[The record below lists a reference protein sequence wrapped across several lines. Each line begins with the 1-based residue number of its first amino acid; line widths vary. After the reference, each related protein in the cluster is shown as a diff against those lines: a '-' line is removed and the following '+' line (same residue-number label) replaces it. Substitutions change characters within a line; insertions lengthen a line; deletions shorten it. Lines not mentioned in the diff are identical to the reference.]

1 MSSRRFLMVNT
12 SASRCG
18 SMRHLASQE
27 SSTASSSVRGGGGG
41 GGGGGWGGGRRGSAG
56 SYMSQL
62 SSPVAC
68 LTSPR
73 VPPAV
78 DAATA
83 AMAAAAAVPGL
94 RKAGSSKALLR
105 TELYSMETLSPLEL
119 EARVHELA
127 QLVQVTM

>member
-1 MSSRRFLMVNT
+1 
-12 SASRCG
+12 
-18 SMRHLASQE
+18 
-27 SSTASSSVRGGGGG
+27 
-41 GGGGGWGGGRRGSAG
+41 
-56 SYMSQL
+56 MSQL